1 MYWACHCNGCEP
13 GAASSGRGAYREVHL
28 EDYIETRLSDG
39 LTALAPSEADGVVIA
54 GMGGALTKRILAEHP
69 EVWKKMN
76 NLVLQPQSEIEE
88 VRRYIYA
95 EGFHIEEEDM
105 VEEEGKYYVMLRCVP
120 GKAAPLT
127 DVAFPLWWIFIT
139 DKK

>member
-1 MYWACHCNGCEP
+1 
-13 GAASSGRGAYREVHL
+13 
-28 EDYIETRLSDG
+28 
-39 LTALAPSEADGVVIA
+39 
-54 GMGGALTKRILAEHP
+54 
-69 EVWKKMN
+69 MN

-127 DVAFPLWWIFIT
+127 DVAFRYGGYLLQTKNEILKQYLI
-139 DKK
+139 KQ